1 MAFLYRFKSFKMNNN
16 KKVMG
21 FESKRGQNEK
31 KHILQFEKTYLLYYF
46 FFASPLALRFQ
57 GDL

>member
-1 MAFLYRFKSFKMNNN
+1 MNNN

-31 KHILQFEKTYLLYYF
+31 KHILQFEKMYLLYYF
-46 FFASPLALRFQ
+46 FWLVLWLCVSKVICRPQEGVPITF
-57 GDL
+57 